1 MVTRRCNHAYLKT
14 LALGAALFFLALAL
28 PVQGQMFSHGVPASV
43 SSPGPDGQPKGIPA
57 GATSPVQ
64 FPADT
69 RHHGAQV
76 FRSHGQPLHR
86 FGPRDHRRNVIVPVP
101 LFYPIY
107 YGEGNVADPYVPAP
121 TDPAAQSAEEQAARE
136 SGATRE
142 DELRQAYLEGAR
154 EALAQERNNSRYTR
168 PNSDSADR
176 MRDRSQVS
184 EEPPR
189 RSRPAEAS
197 EPPKDD
203 NAPTTVFIFKDGH
216 KLETKNFA
224 IMGSTLYDLSSGAV
238 KKVQLAELDK
248 DATTKA
254 NDDRGIQV
262 KLPQ

>member
-1 MVTRRCNHAYLKT
+1 MVTLRCNHAYLKT

-28 PVQGQMFSHGVPASV
+28 PAQGQVFSRGVPASV
-43 SSPGPDGQPKGIPA
+43 SSPGPDGQPKGIPSSV
-57 GATSPVQ
+57 TSPVQ

-76 FRSHGQPLHR
+76 FRSHGPLRH
-86 FGPRDHRRNVIVPVP
+86 FGPRDHRRNVVVPVP

-121 TDPAAQSAEEQAARE
+121 TDPAAQAAEEQAARE
-136 SGATRE
+136 SGGTRE

-154 EALAQERNNSRYTR
+154 EALAQERNDSRYR
-168 PNSDSADR
+168 PNTEYADR
-176 MRDRSQVS
+176 QRTRSQAS

-203 NAPTTVFIFKDGH
+203 NAPTAVFIFKDGH

-224 IMGSTLYDLSSGAV
+224 IMGTTLYDLSSGSV